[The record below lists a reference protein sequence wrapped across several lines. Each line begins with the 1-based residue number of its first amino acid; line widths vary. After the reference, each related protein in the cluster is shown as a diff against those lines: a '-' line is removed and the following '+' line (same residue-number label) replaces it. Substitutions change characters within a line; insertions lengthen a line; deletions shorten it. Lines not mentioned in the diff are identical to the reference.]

1 MEKQEENMN
10 KLELFYENVID
21 FINHCAVQE
30 FIPEDEEEYI
40 VAEITKIKEQVENGD
55 WESLNIK

>member
-1 MEKQEENMN
+1 MN

-30 FIPEDEEEYI
+30 FISEDEEDYI
-40 VAEITKIKEQVENGD
+40 AAEITKIKEQIENGD
-55 WESLNIK
+55 IESLNIH